1 MEEAVSRRDNLA
13 DDEISRAKLITSLEE
28 ELPIHVQL
36 VRPLKFEIKHA
47 PQRFQFCELQE
58 AREN

>member
-36 VRPLKFEIKHA
+36 AIHNTSFA
-47 PQRFQFCELQE
+47 P
-58 AREN
+58 